1 MCHSRVAQGAR
12 ACNPTPAMLSLAEST
27 GWCALSV
34 LQSIDVPDLTARDAA
49 PVRRDVHG
57 LAGGRDINRLAE
69 WAGLRRDDGFA
80 RWGIH
85 ADHLSTVHGASES
98 GERQSNESHNTA
110 LYHKQEVTLGN
121 PVWPWLVGAEP
132 TASRGNNLISS
143 SVRNACSTHC
153 SRLNTRMRVLRV

>member
-1 MCHSRVAQGAR
+1 MF
-12 ACNPTPAMLSLAEST
+12 SLAEST

-121 PVWPWLVGAEP
+121 PCGHGSSEQSQRQVAEI
-132 TASRGNNLISS
+132 TSSRQVYG
-143 SVRNACSTHC
+143 
-153 SRLNTRMRVLRV
+153 MRAQRTVPD